1 MELNKIYN
9 EDCLETMSRMPDNS
23 IDFIFTDP
31 PYGHNN
37 NNGDMASR
45 WEAIFEGKKDSYIPE
60 KDWRPIAND
69 GIEANVLIQK
79 CFKEWYRILKPGS
92 CCCCCCG
99 GGGGPDPQ
107 FARWSLWLDEAFKGG
122 FKHMIIW
129 DKGPMGMGHHYRRS
143 YETILVAQKKGAAC
157 KWYAE
162 SKDIEN
168 IIRPGMYGIGKII
181 PQANQHPT
189 EKPAKL
195 AKLFI
200 HLHSEEG
207 DIIYDPFIGSGSTIQ
222 AAIQLKR
229 NWIGSEISAEYCK
242 LAEKRI
248 EPYLMQKQ
256 IDFNC

>member
-1 MELNKIYN
+1 MIELNKIYN
-9 EDCLETMSRMPDNS
+9 EDCRITMAKIPDNS

-45 WEAIFEGKKDSYIPE
+45 WEAIFEGKKDKYIPD
-60 KDWRPIAND
+60 KDWRPIIND
-69 GIEANVLIQK
+69 GIEANVLIQE
-79 CFKEWYRILKPGS
+79 CFKEWSRILKPGS

-107 FARWSLWLDEAFKGG
+107 FARWSLWMDEAFNGG

-143 YETILVAQKKGAAC
+143 YETILISQKKGAPC
-157 KWYAE
+157 NWYAD

-168 IIRPGMYGIGKII
+168 IIRPGKYGIKKII
-181 PQANQHPT
+181 PQSNQHPT
-189 EKPAKL
+189 EKPPEL

-200 HLHSEEG
+200 YLHSKEN
-207 DIIYDPFIGSGSTIQ
+207 DLIYDPFTGSGSTIQ
-222 AAIQLKR
+222 AAIEYKR
-229 NWIGSEISAEYCK
+229 NWIGSELSEEYFK
-242 LAEKRI
+242 MTEKRI
-248 EPYLMQKQ
+248 KIYLMQKSL
-256 IDFNC
+256 F